1 EVVRVHQGANFGLRI
16 AWQANAD
23 VLGALREL
31 GNEIIVDIALYQH
44 AGAGGAA
51 LAVQREDTEDGG
63 IQGCFQI
70 SVGEDDCWGLA
81 AQFQGQALEL
91 RGCSGGDG
99 GAGGG
104 VAGEGNQWHIRVL
117 DQVVAGNGT
126 GTEDQV
132 EDAFWKAG
140 LAEDFWPQSCGER
153 GVACRLQDYRVSGS
167 DGRS

>member
-1 EVVRVHQGANFGLRI
+1 
-16 AWQANAD
+16 
-23 VLGALREL
+23 
-31 GNEIIVDIALYQH
+31 
-44 AGAGGAA
+44 GG
-51 LAVQREDTEDGG
+51 V
-63 IQGCFQI
+63 QGCFQVG
-70 SVGEDDCWGLA
+70 VGEDNCWGLA

-117 DQVVAGNGT
+117 DQVVAGYGT

-140 LAEDFWPQSCGER
+140 LAEDFWPQSCGEP

-167 DGRS
+167 DGRSQLPGFLHERNVPWGDQCGHADWLAVHVVHLAPWHAEGVVHLRDDQVSEEAEV